1 MRNSLI
7 AVGGALLAATAL
19 YGSAT
24 PATADD
30 HGKHHNSK
38 HCGLGVGDDIT
49 YHHVTDHGV
58 FAGTR
63 KTKACKDDGGA
74 GWDWSWDP
82 HWHHRNWPTSGNG
95 NWVGSWPDHGFH
107 HDD

>member
-24 PATADD
+24 PATADRD
-30 HGKHHNSK
+30 PKHHHSK
-38 HCGLGVGDDIT
+38 HCGYGVDDDIT

-63 KTKACKDDGGA
+63 EINACKDGGGA
-74 GWDWSWDP
+74 GWDWSWDH
-82 HWHHRNWPTSGNG
+82 HWKHRNWPTSGNG

>member
-19 YGSAT
+19 YGSVT
-24 PATADD
+24 PAMADTD
-30 HGKHHNSK
+30 SKHHNPK
-38 HCGLGVGDDIT
+38 HCGLGVDDDIT

-63 KTKACKDDGGA
+63 ETKACKDSGA
-74 GWDWSWDP
+74 GWDWSWDS
-82 HWHHRNWPTSGNG
+82 HWKHRNWPTSGNG
-95 NWVGSWPDHGFH
+95 NWVGTWPDHGFH
-107 HDD
+107 RDH